1 MNGLAFVALRL
12 SQISPREFPGEK
24 DAILAADR
32 QHRRKTL
39 AQLLAWNAATDGT
52 TVNLEFIGGDI
63 IRPCLVQLF
72 VHWMR
77 LQ

>member
-1 MNGLAFVALRL
+1 MAIHVDAAQPALKLAAPHIAR
-12 SQISPREFPGEK
+12 
-24 DAILAADR
+24 LAADR